1 MRLIRSGLVR
11 YAALALA
18 LVASGGQ
25 ALSGLHFA
33 LVPHVTCAEH
43 GELIESPSVSAQPI
57 APSDGHSITSA
68 ADQGRAHEHCAI
80 ALLRRQKAQPSAGL
94 EAPKHSSL
102 ALHLLR
108 SGRRATPPAPIAL
121 LAFAPKSSPPV

>member
-57 APSDGHSITSA
+57 RSCSRIEVWATAVFPDSA
-68 ADQGRAHEHCAI
+68 TAQAI
-80 ALLRRQKAQPSAGL
+80 AAKIRARYNGRILNL
-94 EAPKHSSL
+94 SL
-102 ALHLLR
+102 
-108 SGRRATPPAPIAL
+108 
-121 LAFAPKSSPPV
+121 